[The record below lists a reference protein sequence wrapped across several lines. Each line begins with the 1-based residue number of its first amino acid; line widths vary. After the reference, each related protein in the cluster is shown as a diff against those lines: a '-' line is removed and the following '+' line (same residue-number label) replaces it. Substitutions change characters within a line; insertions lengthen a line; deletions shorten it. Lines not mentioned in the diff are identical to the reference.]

1 MSNNKK
7 GNGTIFKDNNTGKWR
22 AQVTYHENGQTKRKS
37 FTAKTKKEAIRRKD
51 FFLRELEQ
59 RQSKSLVVSDL
70 TIGDILK
77 NIADNDYNSGQIKSS
92 TYRRRLD
99 TIKIINDSDIGNFP
113 ISEVSISELQ
123 NFLISL
129 RSYSNSVIKKVF
141 GSIKTA
147 YNFAVEMNIVD
158 KSPMNFSYIKKPKSN
173 KPDKKVEA
181 LTIESQNK
189 LLKQLSKSRFQHE
202 YIDYNSML
210 IIEMILGCRM
220 GEIAAL
226 KKDDVDLENHYIIV
240 RTTITRGI
248 DYSPEVGDRT
258 KTPAGYRKI
267 PFDQSYNY
275 IFENIINNYKDNPNK
290 LLFYDFR
297 NNHPVTT
304 QQVNSYFKRQC
315 EKAGID
321 YPGGQHALRHT
332 FATRGLE
339 AKVNPKVIQKWMGHK
354 DISTTLNT
362 YSSVLENLE
371 TESVDILTE
380 YTKNRIIA
388 PKVQN
393 NDKS

>member
-1 MSNNKK
+1 
-7 GNGTIFKDNNTGKWR
+7 
-22 AQVTYHENGQTKRKS
+22 
-37 FTAKTKKEAIRRKD
+37 
-51 FFLRELEQ
+51 
-59 RQSKSLVVSDL
+59 
-70 TIGDILK
+70 
-77 NIADNDYNSGQIKSS
+77 
-92 TYRRRLD
+92 
-99 TIKIINDSDIGNFP
+99 
-113 ISEVSISELQ
+113 
-123 NFLISL
+123 
-129 RSYSNSVIKKVF
+129 
-141 GSIKTA
+141 
-147 YNFAVEMNIVD
+147 MNIVD

-393 NDKS
+393 NDKR